1 MNLFCSYHFS
11 YVAWKTCDKLTV
23 IFPVRVF
30 VCETNPK
37 KKQTN
42 EKLERF
48 IEFKTISIKQT
59 NERNNAQTISEIL
72 KKPKQFHSHAH
83 QSDRRAQQYIT
94 KNQTNTNQ
102 KPKKRQ

>member
-1 MNLFCSYHFS
+1 M
-11 YVAWKTCDKLTV
+11 KLTQ
-23 IFPVRVF
+23 
-30 VCETNPK
+30 K
-37 KKQTN
+37 KYQTN

-94 KNQTNTNQ
+94 KNQHQPKAKSQ